1 MKIKKQIMAGILTFV
16 MLMGTV
22 SYAEN
27 SEIKEEKE
35 KVYSPQYQ
43 AVEIVAD
50 YASQLFIDESLT
62 QEEVI
67 KDGLSKML
75 QENPDS
81 LIPFLKTMIS
91 SRDPYSEYFTLEEYT
106 DYVNGVNR
114 AFYGIGVIIQKNGDY
129 IEVTGFTKDSPS
141 QKAGIQIGDKI
152 AKVNGTDMFAKNMNE
167 VRSEIMGDLGTAV
180 TITVLRGES
189 LIDYSIIRSMV
200 NETTVECDKFD
211 DNIAYVS
218 VSDMAINTAEEFAEA
233 LRQVDS
239 WGIKN
244 IVLDLRNNGGGYL
257 NCAIDIA
264 KMIVPEGL
272 IVKTVYRDNFGNA
285 DYYSELKES
294 KYNFIILVNEYTA
307 SAAEILAS
315 AMQESGAAKLI
326 GKRTYGKAVIQQVYK
341 LVNNSVLKLTV
352 GRYITRNG
360 NEIND
365 VGIVPDE
372 KVSNVANPIDTKKYT
387 QFDYVTKF
395 AVGNKG
401 EGVRAAKE
409 RLYLLGYYSGTVDEN
424 FDASLEH
431 AVTQFQADAGL
442 YPYGVLD
449 ITTQVKIE
457 NTFAKLEVLED
468 FQLERA
474 IELFGGKINRE

>member
-1 MKIKKQIMAGILTFV
+1 MKLRKQITAGILALTMV
-16 MLMGTV
+16 LGVV
-22 SYAEN
+22 SYADER
-27 SEIKEEKE
+27 EEKE
-35 KVYSPQYQ
+35 KSYSAQYK

-50 YASQLFIDESLT
+50 YASQLFIDDTLT
-62 QEEVI
+62 QDEVI

-75 QENPDS
+75 QENPDQ

-91 SRDPYSEYFTLEEYT
+91 TLDPYSEFFTLEEYT
-106 DYVNGVNR
+106 KYVNAVNH
-114 AFYGIGVIIQKNGDY
+114 AFYGIGVIIQKNGSY
-129 IEVTGFTKDSPS
+129 VEVTGFTKDSPS

-152 AKVNGTDMFAKNMNE
+152 AKVNGMDMYAKNMNE
-167 VRSEIMGDLGTAV
+167 VRSEIMGELDTAV
-180 TITVLRGES
+180 TVTVLRNDE
-189 LIDYSIIRSMV
+189 LIDYSIIRSMI
-200 NETTVECDKFD
+200 NEATVECDKFD

-218 VSDMAINTAEEFAEA
+218 ISDMSINTAQEFSEA
-233 LRQVDS
+233 LGQVDS

-244 IVLDLRNNGGGYL
+244 IVLDLRDNGGGYL
-257 NCAIDIA
+257 KCAIDIA

-272 IVKTVYRDNFGNA
+272 IVKTVFRDDFGNT
-285 DYYSELKES
+285 DYYSELS
-294 KYNFIILVNEYTA
+294 QTKYNFVVLVNEHTA

-315 AMQESGAAKLI
+315 AMQESGAAKLV
-326 GKRTYGKAVIQQVYK
+326 GKRTYGKAVIQQTYK

-365 VGIVPDE
+365 VGIVPDD
-372 KVSNVANPIDTKKYT
+372 KVSNVTNPIDTKKYT

-395 AVGNKG
+395 AVGSNG

-409 RLYLLGYYSGTVDEN
+409 RLYLLGYYAGAVDDV
-424 FDASLEH
+424 FDAPLEQ
-431 AVTQFQADAGL
+431 AITKFQADYGL

-457 NTFAKLEVLED
+457 NTFAKIGVLED
-468 FQLERA
+468 LQLEHA
-474 IELFGGKINRE
+474 IKLFGGKIDKE